1 MCDFFQKKLF
11 IFEAVKYHAMKIK
24 KILIFGLLFT
34 ICNLIADTV
43 FAGTGGAND
52 GQVMLLAILVVLLII
67 FGILYFFPFL
77 VHRIKDFW
85 NKYHQC

>member
-1 MCDFFQKKLF
+1 
-11 IFEAVKYHAMKIK
+11 
-24 KILIFGLLFT
+24 
-34 ICNLIADTV
+34 
-43 FAGTGGAND
+43 
-52 GQVMLLAILVVLLII
+52 VLLII